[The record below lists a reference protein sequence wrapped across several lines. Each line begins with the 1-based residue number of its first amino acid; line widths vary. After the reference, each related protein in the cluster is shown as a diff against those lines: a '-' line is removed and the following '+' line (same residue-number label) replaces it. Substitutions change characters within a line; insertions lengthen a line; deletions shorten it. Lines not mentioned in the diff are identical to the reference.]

1 MKRERIKS
9 QKNLHKPNNNSNF
22 VGEIQNTKKIY
33 TIMRQG
39 RVNVDICYTK
49 NIQQ

>member
-39 RVNVDICYTK
+39 RMSLDKCYTK
-49 NIQQ
+49 NIRQ